1 MKHFVERTCTVIR
14 GRKEERGGETE
25 SGRRGEAESRAL
37 EAFRE
42 VAAYVLLGS
51 PGAGKTEA
59 FRREA
64 GWEGGHY
71 ITARDFLTF
80 DPEPEWE
87 GRTIYIDGLD
97 ETRAGASGGRT
108 PFDRI
113 RAKLKSMGSPPF
125 RISCREADWFGAND
139 RERLNAVAP
148 DGEVQVLRLDPLS
161 DHGVLE
167 ILERN
172 HNVNDPGAFVSE
184 ARERGVE
191 DLLRNP
197 QNLRMLAEAV
207 AEAEEWPR
215 TRAETFDMA
224 CRKLVSE
231 VNPEHQIA
239 CSGTFNTKTLLDGAG
254 DLCALLLLAG
264 KAGVTLP
271 GTTLDKNHP
280 RLDQVPRGNQQ
291 LLQRVVGT
299 NLFAGSELANQEA
312 APRTNRPGGGM
323 PREGRL
329 PPVHRQIAEYLAAR
343 HLAAR
348 IADGLPAGRV
358 LSLMTGFDGGIISEF
373 RGLAA
378 WLAVQSATARAE
390 IVERDPLG
398 VVLYGEIQQF
408 GPHDKRRL
416 FQALKGVIDQNPW
429 LASYTSSGSPLRSLV
444 GPGLE
449 DDIRQALT
457 DPARDDAH
465 QSFVR
470 LIAEAIRDAA
480 PFPELADPLMSI
492 VRDDSWRPTI
502 RCAALEAYMRARQDD
517 PRLPVT
523 LRELLDEVY
532 TGVVA
537 TQDDDLLG
545 TLLAKLYPDDLPVA
559 DLVGYL
565 REPAR
570 SDRTTRYERFWTD
583 GLIERSTVRQMAQ
596 LLDLLRV
603 PMERVRAESGKSPSV
618 VRVAARPPIV
628 LFRHL
633 LEHSPQSVSQEQIIY
648 WLDFAAWVVLNIGGW
663 VGDAEF
669 FGKWLSDRPDRYKAI
684 VEYGLS
690 SCSREEDLPSC
701 MHRVK
706 RTLLDIGASP
716 PRDYAFWCAH
726 QALSTDAASVA
737 RWFVRES
744 AEFVFYEKELG
755 QRQGRAVARKLRDDA
770 RLSRLFE
777 GRLGDLEEEIGLL
790 KGGRGTPKARTT
802 RKDTRFDKL
811 RGVFKENQSALRG
824 NECPANLLHTLA
836 LAYFDGYSDVS
847 GETPRERLRC
857 LLGPDDDLVEASLT
871 GLRGTICRP
880 DLPMWTEISKLAT
893 EGRSHYLAYPFMA
906 GLQEFSETAGT
917 NNCKLGDAQTRL
929 AVAIHFAVPRMR
941 QRDHSKRPPRWLRG
955 CLARDPDTVAEVWAH
970 CARAQLG
977 RGGRYLPDTGRM
989 AHEPEYAQLA
999 QAASLPLLKVFPVRC
1014 RSGQLPILSSLL
1026 GAAIGH
1032 GARTQ
1037 LLKLIETKLAYRS
1050 MNSGQRVY
1058 WLTAGLLVRPEAY
1071 GDRLE
1076 TYVAG
1081 KVRRIQ
1087 RLVEMTS
1094 GPAVAHALKDRTGVT
1109 VLGELIRLI
1118 GPYTTAP
1125 PSTGEVYSVTWP
1137 IHADETLR
1145 IFIDRLAEDTSDAA
1159 GNALESLASDD
1170 RLLNRRS
1177 ELLDRLHRQKGIR
1190 REATFAHPSLNQIA
1204 EVLDN
1209 GRPANAAD
1217 LAALTTDIL
1226 ATIARDIRDGANSGW
1241 RDFWNVDS
1249 HGRVTRP
1256 RPENRCRDTLVR
1268 MLESRVAVLGVE
1280 VQSEAQ
1286 YADNKRADIRH
1297 SVPGFNV
1304 PIEIKRS
1311 CHDDWWSAIKTQLI
1325 AKYTRDPG
1333 TDGYGIY
1340 LVFWFGEAEGCRPA
1354 PASGRRP
1361 KSPDDIRQ
1369 VLLRALSDRERRK
1382 ISVCVIDVSKPEN

>member
-1 MKHFVERTCTVIR
+1 MKHFVERTCTVVP
-14 GRKEERGGETE
+14 GREEERGGETE

-59 FRREA
+59 FKREA
-64 GWEGGHY
+64 GRQGGHY
-71 ITARDFLTF
+71 VTARDFLTF
-80 DPEPEWE
+80 DPEPEWGE
-87 GRTIYIDGLD
+87 KAIYIDGLD
-97 ETRAGASGGRT
+97 ETRAGASDGRT

-139 RERLNAVAP
+139 GERLNAVAP
-148 DGEVQVLRLDPLS
+148 NGVVQVLRLDPLS

-172 HNVNDPGAFVSE
+172 HNVADPGAFVSE

-197 QNLRMLAEAV
+197 QNLRMLAKAV

-215 TRAETFDMA
+215 TRTETLDMA

-231 VNPEHQIA
+231 ENPEHQIA
-239 CSGTFNTKTLLDGAG
+239 CSGTFNTNALLDGAG

-264 KAGVTLP
+264 KAGVTPP
-271 GTTLDKNHP
+271 GTMPDANHP
-280 RLDQVPRGNQQ
+280 SLDQVPRGNQQ
-291 LLQRVVGT
+291 LLRRIVGT
-299 NLFAGSELANQEA
+299 NLFA
-312 APRTNRPGGGM
+312 M
-323 PREGRL
+323 REGRL
-329 PPVHRQIAEYLAAR
+329 APAHRQIAEYLAAG

-348 IADGLPAGRV
+348 IDDGLPVRRV
-358 LSLMTGFDGGIISEF
+358 LSLVTGFDGGIISEF

-378 WLAVQSATARAE
+378 WLAVQSTEAGAV
-390 IVERDPLG
+390 IIERDPLG
-398 VVLYGEIQQF
+398 VVLYGQIQQF
-408 GPHDKRRL
+408 GPHDKRLL
-416 FQALKGVIDQNPW
+416 FQALKGAIDQNPW

-444 GPGLE
+444 NPDLE
-449 DDIRQALT
+449 NDMRQALT
-457 DPARDDAH
+457 NPTRDDSH

-492 VRDDSWRPTI
+492 VRDDSWRSTI
-502 RCAALEAYMRARQDD
+502 RCAALEAYMQARQDD
-517 PRLPVT
+517 PRLSVT

-537 TQDDDLLG
+537 TRDDDLLG
-545 TLLAKLYPDDLPVA
+545 TLLAELYPDDLPVA

-570 SDRTTRYERFWTD
+570 RDRTTRYERFWTD
-583 GLIERSTVRQMAQ
+583 GLIEKSTVRQMVQ

-603 PMERVRAESGKSPSV
+603 PMERVRAESGRSPSV

-633 LEHSPQSVSQEQIIY
+633 LEHSPQSVSQEQIVY

-690 SCSREEDLPSC
+690 SCSREKDLPSC

-706 RTLLDIGASP
+706 RVLLDIGASP
-716 PRDYAFWCAH
+716 PRDYALWCAH
-726 QALSTDAASVA
+726 QALSADAASVA

-770 RLSRLFE
+770 RLGRLFE

-790 KGGRGTPKARTT
+790 KGERGTPKARTP

-811 RGVFKENQSALRG
+811 RGVFKENESALRG
-824 NECPANLLHTLA
+824 NECPANQLHTLA

-847 GETPRERLRC
+847 GETPRERLQY
-857 LLGPDDDLVEASLT
+857 LLGPDDDLVEAALT

-880 DLPMWTEISKLAT
+880 DLPMWTEVSKLAT
-893 EGRSHYLAYPFMA
+893 EGRFHYLAYPFMA

-917 NNCKLGDAQTRL
+917 NSCKLGDAQTRL

-977 RGGRYLPDTGRM
+977 RGGRYLPDTGRL

-1076 TYVAG
+1076 SYVSG

-1109 VLGELIRLI
+1109 VLEKLIRLI

-1159 GNALESLASDD
+1159 SNTLESLAKDD
-1170 RLLNRRS
+1170 RLPNRRS

-1256 RPENRCRDTLVR
+1256 RHENRCRDTLAR

-1286 YADNKRADIRH
+1286 YADDKRADIRL

-1311 CHDDWWSAIKTQLI
+1311 CHDNWWSSIRTQLI
-1325 AKYTRDPG
+1325 AEYTPDPG

-1340 LVFWFGEAEGCRPA
+1340 LVFWFGNHKDCWPV

-1369 VLLRALSDRERRK
+1369 ALLGALSDRERRK
-1382 ISVCVIDVSKPEN
+1382 ISVCVIDVSKPAA

>member
-1 MKHFVERTCTVIR
+1 MKHFVERTCTVVR
-14 GRKEERGGETE
+14 GREEERGRETE
-25 SGRRGEAESRAL
+25 SGRWGEAESRAL
-37 EAFRE
+37 EAFRG

-59 FRREA
+59 FKREA
-64 GWEGGHY
+64 GEEGGHY

-97 ETRAGASGGRT
+97 ETRAGASRGRT
-108 PFDRI
+108 PFDGI
-113 RAKLKSMGSPPF
+113 RGKLQRVGRPPF

-139 RERLNAVAP
+139 RERLKAVALN
-148 DGEVQVLRLDPLS
+148 GEVQVLRLDPLS
-161 DHGVLE
+161 DQGVLE

-172 HNVNDPGAFVSE
+172 HDVSDPAGFAAE
-184 ARERGVE
+184 ARRRGVD

-197 QNLRMLAEAV
+197 QNLRMLVEAV
-207 AEAEEWPR
+207 AETEEWPR

-231 VNPEHQIA
+231 ENPEHQIA
-239 CSGTFNTKTLLDGAG
+239 CSGTFNTKALLDGAD
-254 DLCALLLLAG
+254 DLCALLLLGG
-264 KAGVTLP
+264 KAGVTQP
-271 GTTLDKNHP
+271 GTMPDANHP
-280 RLDQVPRGNQQ
+280 SLDQVPRGNQQ
-291 LLQRVVGT
+291 LLRRVVGT
-299 NLFAGSELANQEA
+299 NLFA
-312 APRTNRPGGGM
+312 M
-323 PREGRL
+323 PSEGRL
-329 PPVHRQIAEYLAAR
+329 APEHRQIAEYLAAC

-348 IADGLPAGRV
+348 IDDGLPVRRV
-358 LSLMTGFDGGIISEF
+358 LSLVTGFDGDIISEF

-378 WLAVQSATARAE
+378 WLAAQSSEARAE
-390 IVERDPLG
+390 IIERDPLG
-398 VVLYGEIQQF
+398 VVLYGDVQQF
-408 GPHDKRRL
+408 GPHEKRL
-416 FQALKGVIDQNPW
+416 FFQALEGAIDQNPW
-429 LASYTSSGSPLRSLV
+429 LVSYTSSDSPLRSLV
-444 GPGLE
+444 GPDLE
-449 DDIRQALT
+449 DDMRQALT
-457 DPARDDAH
+457 DPTRDESH
-465 QSFVR
+465 QSFVL
-470 LIAEAIRDAA
+470 LIAEAIRDAV
-480 PFPELADPLMSI
+480 PFPVLADPLMSI
-492 VRDDSWRPTI
+492 VRDDSWRPII

-517 PRLPVT
+517 PRLSVT

-559 DLVGYL
+559 NLVGYL

-633 LEHSPQSVSQEQIIY
+633 LEHSPQSLSQEQIIY

-690 SCSREEDLPSC
+690 SCSREKDLPSC

-706 RTLLDIGASP
+706 RTLVYIGASP
-716 PRDYAFWCAH
+716 PRDYALWCAH
-726 QALSTDAASVA
+726 QALSADAASVA

-755 QRQGRAVARKLRDDA
+755 QRQRQAVARKLRDDA
-770 RLSRLFE
+770 RLGRLFE

-790 KGGRGTPKARTT
+790 KGERGTPKARTT
-802 RKDTRFDKL
+802 RKDTRFEKL
-811 RGVFKENQSALRG
+811 RGVFKENESALRG

-847 GETPRERLRC
+847 GETPRERLQY
-857 LLGPDDDLVEASLT
+857 LLGPDDDLVEAALT

-880 DLPMWTEISKLAT
+880 DLPMWTEVSKLAT

-917 NNCKLGDAQTRL
+917 NSCKLGDAQTRL

-977 RGGRYLPDTGRM
+977 RGGRYVPDIGRL

-1026 GAAIGH
+1026 EAAIGH

-1076 TYVAG
+1076 SYVSG

-1094 GPAVAHALKDRTGVT
+1094 GPAVAHALKHRRGVT

-1125 PSTGEVYSVTWP
+1125 PSTGEGYSVTWP

-1177 ELLDRLHRQKGIR
+1177 ELLDRLHRQKSIR
-1190 REATFAHPSLNQIA
+1190 REATFQHPSLNQIA

-1209 GRPANAAD
+1209 VRPANAAD
-1217 LAALTTDIL
+1217 LAAITTDIL
-1226 ATIARDIRDGANSGW
+1226 AMIARDIRDGANSGW

-1256 RPENRCRDTLVR
+1256 RPENRCRDTLVG

-1286 YADNKRADIRH
+1286 HADDKRADIRL

-1304 PIEIKRS
+1304 PVEIKRS
-1311 CHDDWWSAIKTQLI
+1311 CHDDWWSSIKTQLI

-1340 LVFWFGEAEGCRPA
+1340 LVFWFGEADGCRPV
-1354 PASGRRP
+1354 PASGRKP
-1361 KSPDDIRQ
+1361 KSPYDLRQ
-1369 VLLRALSDRERRK
+1369 ALLRALSDRERRK
-1382 ISVCVIDVSKPEN
+1382 ISVCVIDVSKPAA